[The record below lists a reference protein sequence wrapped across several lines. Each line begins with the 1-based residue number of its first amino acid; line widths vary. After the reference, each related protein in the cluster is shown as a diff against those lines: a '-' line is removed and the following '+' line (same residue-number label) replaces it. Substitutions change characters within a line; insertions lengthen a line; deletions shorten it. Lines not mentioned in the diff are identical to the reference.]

1 MPWKE
6 CSVTQERLRFVARL
20 LDGEGMS
27 EVCRDFGIS
36 RKTGY
41 KIFNRYRDQGLEAL
55 TDRSRRPVCYANQL
69 PDQVER
75 LIVDLKRD
83 KPHWGARKIRE
94 LLVRKL
100 AGDVR
105 LPARSTVHAVLDRHG
120 LVNRARIRRNR
131 ANGTP
136 LSAGANPNDLWC
148 ADFKGEFKLGNGR
161 YCYPLTVSD
170 HAARYLLLCEAFES
184 TREAPVIAA
193 FQRLFRDRGLPVAIR
208 SDNGLPFASPN
219 GLYNLSRL
227 SVWWLRLGIAI
238 ERIKPGHPQQ
248 NGRHERMHLT
258 LKKEAT
264 RPPGLNSLQQQA
276 RFDAFVREFNAE
288 RPHEA
293 LAMRCPA
300 EFYTAS
306 PRPYDGLPELQ
317 YPWHDR
323 DILVTACGRI
333 CMHRKKINISTVL
346 AGQKLGIREVDDG
359 IWLVSFMHYDL
370 GYIDLEQRTLQTIDN
385 PFGTR
390 LSPMSQVRS
399 VTHVSGPDKVI
410 YGGRGGIRTHEG
422 AEPPAGFQDRCLKP
436 LGHPSA

>member
-1 MPWKE
+1 MPWRE
-6 CSVTQERLRFVARL
+6 CSVMEERLRFVARL
-20 LDGEGMS
+20 LDGVAMTD
-27 EVCRDFGIS
+27 VCREFGIS

-41 KIFNRYRDQGLEAL
+41 KIFNRYKDQGLDAL
-55 TDRSRRPVCYANQL
+55 ADRSRRPVRYANQM

-100 AGDVR
+100 AGEVR
-105 LPARSTVHAVLDRHG
+105 VPAKSTVHAVLDRHA
-120 LVNRARIRRNR
+120 LVKRARERKNRAQ
-131 ANGTP
+131 GTL
-136 LSAGANPNDLWC
+136 LSAAAAPNDLWC

-161 YCYPLTVSD
+161 YCYPLTVTDQAS
-170 HAARYLLLCEAFES
+170 RYLLLCEALES
-184 TREAPVIAA
+184 TREVPVIEA
-193 FQRLFRDRGLPVAIR
+193 FQELFRERGLPVAIR

-238 ERIKPGHPQQ
+238 ERIKPGKPQQ

-264 RPPGLNSLQQQA
+264 RPPGMNSLQQQA

-293 LAMRCPA
+293 LAMKCPV
-300 EFYTAS
+300 ELYRAS
-306 PRPYDGLPELQ
+306 PRPYDGLQELE
-317 YPWHDR
+317 YPFHDR

-346 AGQKLGIREVDDG
+346 AGQRLGLKEIDDG

-370 GYIDLEQRTLQTIDN
+370 GYIDLEQKTLQTIDN

-390 LSPMSQVRS
+390 LSPMS
-399 VTHVSGPDKVI
+399 
-410 YGGRGGIRTHEG
+410 
-422 AEPPAGFQDRCLKP
+422 
-436 LGHPSA
+436 

>member
-390 LSPMSQVRS
+390 LSPMS
-399 VTHVSGPDKVI
+399 
-410 YGGRGGIRTHEG
+410 
-422 AEPPAGFQDRCLKP
+422 
-436 LGHPSA
+436 